1 MNVNDITNLE
11 LQTLNEAP
19 NDKLKKVAQGAKRMA
34 QKLGGKGSGGTMS
47 KAMDKV
53 SKGEALPANLAKQI
67 APFAKGLEAIMSDPV
82 MVQQLEKLIKRAE
95 GSENFKDLNKDEKLS
110 KYGQTQ
116 NNTKPNPK
124 IKVAKGAGQ
133 LETGDDGET
142 YVWAGAQWVNNST
155 AKMAPRAVG
164 AALTTKMIGGIAD
177 EIKKSGI
184 ADQIKAQLSGTKAPT
199 VGPATS

>member
-53 SKGEALPANLAKQI
+53 SKGEALPA
-67 APFAKGLEAIMSDPV
+67 KGLEAIMSDPV

-95 GSENFKDLNKDEKLS
+95 GSENFKDINKDEKLS

-164 AALTTKMIGGIAD
+164 AALTTKMIGVIAD